1 MAGFFKRNKKSKPKA
16 EKKEPENK
24 VPLRPIQYSNM
35 VILAWAKAVDGN
47 KDLQQWLVDNG
58 YEELVHTTYAIRLK
72 EESRAWL
79 MDNGYAH
86 LMAMING
93 CEGNAHAQKW
103 LLDYKFY
110 NLYHVARAIDYEQDS
125 WKWLAIKK
133 RPQLAILA
141 KSIQRVKDDIEERHN
156 DIHSMNKD

>member
-1 MAGFFKRNKKSKPKA
+1 MGWFKKNKKSK
-16 EKKEPENK
+16 EKTSEKESLTK

-35 VILAWAKAVDGN
+35 VILAWAKAVEGN
-47 KDLQQWLVDNG
+47 QDLQKWLVENG
-58 YEELVHTTYAIRLK
+58 YEELVHFSFAIRLK
-72 EESRAWL
+72 EDSRVWL

-93 CEGNAHAQKW
+93 CEGNVHAQKW
-103 LLDYKFY
+103 LLEFGFH

-133 RPQLAILA
+133 RNQLAILA
-141 KSIQRVKDDIEERHN
+141 KSIQKVKDKIEETHN

>member
-1 MAGFFKRNKKSKPKA
+1 MRWFKKSKKPK
-16 EKKEPENK
+16 EKVSMEENPSK
-24 VPLRPIQYSNM
+24 VSLRPVQYSNM

-47 KDLQQWLVDNG
+47 IEIQKWLVEND
-58 YEELVHTTYAIRLK
+58 YEELVHASYAIRLK
-72 EESRAWL
+72 EDSRTWL

-93 CEGNAHAQKW
+93 CEGNANAQKW
-103 LLDYKFY
+103 LLDYGFL

-125 WKWLAIKK
+125 WKWLAKK
-133 RPQLAILA
+133 KLSQLAILV
-141 KSIQRVKDDIEERHN
+141 KSIQRVKDKIEETHN

>member
-1 MAGFFKRNKKSKPKA
+1 MRWFKKSKKPK
-16 EKKEPENK
+16 EKVSKEKNPSK
-24 VPLRPIQYSNM
+24 VPLRPVQYSNM

-47 KDLQQWLVDNG
+47 IEIQKWLVEND
-58 YEELVHTTYAIRLK
+58 YEELVHASYAIRLK
-72 EESRAWL
+72 EDSRTWL

-93 CEGNAHAQKW
+93 CEGNANAQKW
-103 LLDYKFY
+103 LLDYGFL

-125 WKWLAIKK
+125 WKWLAKK
-133 RPQLAILA
+133 KLSQLAILV
-141 KSIQRVKDDIEERHN
+141 KSIQRVKDKIEETHN